1 MPMNVPL
8 ERMTV
13 PLTRIVKTPWALLS
27 VLVGQDSQETAGYVE
42 VRFQSLFL
50 SLVTIC
56 DINHYL

>member
-1 MPMNVPL
+1 MNVPL

-13 PLTRIVKTPWALLS
+13 PLTGIVMTPWALLS
-27 VLVGQDSQETAGYVE
+27 VLVGQDSQETAENVE

-50 SLVTIC
+50 FLVTRR

>member
-13 PLTRIVKTPWALLS
+13 PLTRIVITPWALLS
-27 VLVGQDSQETAGYVE
+27 VLVGQDSQETAENVE

-50 SLVTIC
+50 FLVT
-56 DINHYL
+56 LRE

>member
-8 ERMTV
+8 KRMTV
-13 PLTRIVKTPWALLS
+13 PLTRIVMTPWALLS
-27 VLVGQDSQETAGYVE
+27 VLVGQDSQETAENVE

-50 SLVTIC
+50 FLVTRR